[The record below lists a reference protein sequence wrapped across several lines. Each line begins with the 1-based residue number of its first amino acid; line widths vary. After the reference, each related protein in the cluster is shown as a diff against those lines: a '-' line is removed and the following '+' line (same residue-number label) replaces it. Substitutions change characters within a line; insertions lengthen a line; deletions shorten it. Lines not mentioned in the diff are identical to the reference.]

1 MTTEKM
7 TIHKALAELKIVDDR
22 IISAINGG
30 TYCVANKHSNEKIKG
45 VPVKE
50 YEGVMQ
56 GYYDKATDLIKR
68 RNAIKRAV
76 VLSNATTKVSI
87 NGIEYTV
94 AEAIEMKNHGV
105 EFDEKIL
112 TALKKQYDKAQA
124 EILKQNG
131 DDLEKR
137 AEQYVIGIYGSK
149 EGKTNTDDFEKTKK
163 DFINANSYE
172 LIDPIKILDKI
183 NTLEENIALKM
194 ATGIAKKCNSGIAY
208 IGTEGSRNKY
218 YANEFDYDLLE
229 LEEPFECEKYMAAI
243 DEAVK
248 AGYKVLIIDSM
259 THEWKWLNDVHD
271 KMPGNSFTNWGK
283 LKPRH
288 HKFMDKVLNSPIH
301 IIATARGKDDWV
313 LEDKNGK
320 QVPKKVGMGQQQD
333 KDISYEYTV
342 SLMISQDTHVASADK
357 DNTHLFDG
365 KFEVLTENDGER
377 LYDWAN
383 QGEAPA
389 PKSPQP
395 TYSEVTES
403 DEDILY

>member
-105 EFDEKIL
+105 EFDEK
-112 TALKKQYDKAQA
+112 KQYDKAQA

-183 NTLEENIALKM
+183 NTLEESIA
-194 ATGIAKKCNSGIAY
+194 S
-208 IGTEGSRNKY
+208 
-218 YANEFDYDLLE
+218 F
-229 LEEPFECEKYMAAI
+229 
-243 DEAVK
+243 K
-248 AGYKVLIIDSM
+248 AEVD
-259 THEWKWLNDVHD
+259 
-271 KMPGNSFTNWGK
+271 
-283 LKPRH
+283 
-288 HKFMDKVLNSPIH
+288 
-301 IIATARGKDDWV
+301 A
-313 LEDKNGK
+313 
-320 QVPKKVGMGQQQD
+320 
-333 KDISYEYTV
+333 
-342 SLMISQDTHVASADK
+342 SLSTSNA
-357 DNTHLFDG
+357 
-365 KFEVLTENDGER
+365 
-377 LYDWAN
+377 
-383 QGEAPA
+383 
-389 PKSPQP
+389 
-395 TYSEVTES
+395 VTEI
-403 DEDILY
+403 EINY